1 MPVTINGDGSITGL
15 AVGGLP
21 DGSVDADTLASNAVT
36 TTKLASGAVTNTKVN
51 DSAAI
56 AGSKLGAG
64 SIIQVQTFKGGT
76 ADQDGTTNSDVVLDS
91 FSFTTTRA
99 NSRLLLHYHSGQIR
113 RNSQDMNAWIW
124 TSVDST
130 SRHGNMYHYQDHD
143 HYFYGHQTSLG
154 PSDHRAFNV
163 GFDISNQLSVGAHTI
178 RIGCHCYNGNA
189 RFNYQG
195 GYVGRRFT
203 LIAME
208 VAQ

>member
-21 DGSVDADTLASNAVT
+21 DGCVDTDT
-36 TTKLASGAVTNTKVN
+36 LASGAVTNTKVN
-51 DSAAI
+51 NSAAI

-64 SIIQVQTFKGGT
+64 SIIQVQTFKGST
-76 ADQDGTTNSDVVLDS
+76 ADQDGTTNSDVVLES
-91 FSFTTTRA
+91 FTFTTTRA
-99 NSRLLLHYHSGQIR
+99 NSRLLLNYHSGQIR

-178 RIGCHCYNGNA
+178 RIGCYCYNGSA

-195 GYVGRRFT
+195 NYVARRFT

>member
-36 TTKLASGAVTNTKVN
+36 NAKLASGAITSVKLA
-51 DSAAI
+51 DGAAS
-56 AGSKLGAG
+56 GSKLGAG

-76 ADQDGTTNSDVVLDS
+76 ADQDGTTNGDVILES
-91 FSFTTTRA
+91 FTFTTTRA
-99 NSRLLLHYHSGQIR
+99 NSRLLLNYHSGQIR

-130 SRHGNMYHYQDHD
+130 SRHGGMYHYQDHD
-143 HYFYGHQTSLG
+143 HYWYGHQTSLG

-163 GFDISNQLSVGAHTI
+163 GFDISNQLSVGSHTI
-178 RIGCHCYNGNA
+178 RIGCTCYGGDA

-195 GYVGRRFT
+195 QYTGRRFT

>member
-1 MPVTINGDGSITGL
+1 MPITISGDGSITGL

-21 DGSVDADTLASNAVT
+21 DGCVDTDT
-36 TTKLASGAVTNTKVN
+36 LASGAVTNTKVN
-51 DSAAI
+51 NSAAI

-76 ADQDGTTNSDVVLDS
+76 ANQDGTSGGDVILES
-91 FSFTTTRA
+91 FTFTTTRA
-99 NSRLLLHYHSGQIR
+99 NSRLLLNYHSGQIR

-130 SRHGNMYHYQDHD
+130 SRHGGMYHYQDHD
-143 HYFYGHQTSLG
+143 HYWYGHQTSLG

-163 GFDISNQLSVGAHTI
+163 GFDISNQLSVGSHTI
-178 RIGCHCYNGNA
+178 RIGCTCYGGDA

-195 GYVGRRFT
+195 QYTGRRFT

>member
-21 DGSVDADTLASNAVT
+21 DGCVDTDT
-36 TTKLASGAVTNTKVN
+36 LASGAVTNTKVN

-64 SIIQVQTFKGGT
+64 SIIQVQTFKGST
-76 ADQDGTTNSDVVLDS
+76 ADQDGTTNGDVILES
-91 FSFTTTRA
+91 FTFTTTRA
-99 NSRLLLHYHSGQIR
+99 NSRILLNYHSGQIR

-130 SRHGNMYHYQDHD
+130 SRHGNMYIYQDHD
-143 HYFYGHQTSLG
+143 HYWYGHQTSLG

-163 GFDISNQLSVGAHTI
+163 GFDISNQLSVGSHTI
-178 RIGCHCYNGNA
+178 RIGGHCYGGDA

-195 GYVGRRFT
+195 SYTGRRFT

-208 VAQ
+208 IAQ

>member
-21 DGSVDADTLASNAVT
+21 DGCVDTDT
-36 TTKLASGAVTNTKVN
+36 LASGAVTNTKVN
-51 DSAAI
+51 NSAAI

-64 SIIQVQTFKGGT
+64 SIVQVQTFKGST
-76 ADQDGTTNSDVVLDS
+76 ADQDGTTNGDVILES
-91 FSFTTTRA
+91 FTFTTTRA
-99 NSRLLLHYHSGQIR
+99 NSRLLLNYHSGQIR

-130 SRHGNMYHYQDHD
+130 SRHGNMYIYQDHD
-143 HYFYGHQTSLG
+143 HYWYGHQTSLG

-163 GFDISNQLSVGAHTI
+163 GFDISNQLSVGSHTI
-178 RIGCHCYNGNA
+178 RVGCHCYGGDA

-195 GYVGRRFT
+195 SYTGRRFT

>member
-1 MPVTINGDGSITGL
+1 MPVTINGDGTITGL

-21 DGSVDADTLASNAVT
+21 DGCVDTDT
-36 TTKLASGAVTNTKVN
+36 LASGAVTNTKVN

-76 ADQDGTTNSDVVLDS
+76 ADQDGTTNGDVVLES
-91 FSFTTTRA
+91 FTFTTTRA
-99 NSRLLLHYHSGQIR
+99 NSRLLLNYHSGQIR

-143 HYFYGHQTSLG
+143 HYWYGHQTSLG
-154 PSDHRAFNV
+154 PSDHRAFVV
-163 GFDISNQLSVGAHTI
+163 GFDISNQLSVGSHTI
-178 RIGCHCYNGNA
+178 RVGCHCYGGDA

-195 GYVGRRFT
+195 QYTGRRFT

>member
-21 DGSVDADTLASNAVT
+21 DGCVDTDT
-36 TTKLASGAVTNTKVN
+36 LASGAVTNTKVN
-51 DSAAI
+51 NSAAI

-64 SIIQVQTFKGGT
+64 SIIQVQTFKGST
-76 ADQDGTTNSDVVLDS
+76 ADQDGTTNGDVILDS

-99 NSRLLLHYHSGQIR
+99 NSRLLLNYHSGQIR
-113 RNSQDMNAWIW
+113 RNSQDMNGWIW

-130 SRHGNMYHYQDHD
+130 SRHGGMYHYQDHD
-143 HYFYGHQTSLG
+143 HYWYGHQTSLG

-163 GFDISNQLSVGAHTI
+163 GFDISNQLSVGSHTI
-178 RIGCHCYNGNA
+178 RIGCTCYGGDA

-195 GYVGRRFT
+195 QYTGRRFT

>member
-1 MPVTINGDGSITGL
+1 MPITINGDGSITGL

-21 DGSVDADTLASNAVT
+21 DGCVDTDT
-36 TTKLASGAVTNTKVN
+36 LASGAVTNTKVN

-64 SIIQVQTFKGGT
+64 SIVQVQTFKGST
-76 ADQDGTTNSDVVLDS
+76 ADQDGTTNGDVILES
-91 FSFTTTRA
+91 FTFTTTRA
-99 NSRLLLHYHSGQIR
+99 NSRILLNYHSGQIR

-130 SRHGNMYHYQDHD
+130 SRHGNMYIYQDHD
-143 HYFYGHQTSLG
+143 HYWYGHQTSLG

-163 GFDISNQLSVGAHTI
+163 GFDISNQLSVGSHTI
-178 RIGCHCYNGNA
+178 RVGCHCYGGDA

-195 GYVGRRFT
+195 QYTGRRFT

>member
-21 DGSVDADTLASNAVT
+21 DGCVDTDT
-36 TTKLASGAVTNTKVN
+36 LASGAVTNTKVN
-51 DSAAI
+51 NSAAI

-76 ADQDGTTNSDVVLDS
+76 ADQDGTTNGDVILES

-99 NSRLLLHYHSGQIR
+99 NSRLLLNYHSGQIR

-143 HYFYGHQTSLG
+143 HYWYGHQTSLG
-154 PSDHRAFNV
+154 PSDHRAFVV
-163 GFDISNQLSVGAHTI
+163 GFDISNQLSVGSHTI
-178 RIGCHCYNGNA
+178 RVGCHCYNGSA

-195 GYVGRRFT
+195 AYVARRFT

>member
-21 DGSVDADTLASNAVT
+21 DGCVDTDT
-36 TTKLASGAVTNTKVN
+36 LASGAVTNTKVN
-51 DSAAI
+51 NSAAI

-76 ADQDGTTNSDVVLDS
+76 ADQDGTTNGDVILES
-91 FSFTTTRA
+91 FTFTTTRA
-99 NSRLLLHYHSGQIR
+99 NSRLLLNYHSGQIR

-143 HYFYGHQTSLG
+143 HYWYGHQTSLG
-154 PSDHRAFNV
+154 PSDHRAFVV
-163 GFDISNQLSVGAHTI
+163 GFDISNQLSVGSHTI
-178 RIGCHCYNGNA
+178 RVGCHCYNGSA

-195 GYVGRRFT
+195 AYVARRFT

>member
-21 DGSVDADTLASNAVT
+21 DGCVDTDT
-36 TTKLASGAVTNTKVN
+36 LASGAVTNTKVN
-51 DSAAI
+51 NSAAI

-76 ADQDGTTNSDVVLDS
+76 ADQDGTTNSDVVLES
-91 FSFTTTRA
+91 FTFTTTRA
-99 NSRLLLHYHSGQIR
+99 NSRLLLNYHSGQIR

-143 HYFYGHQTSLG
+143 HYWYGHQTSLG

-178 RIGCHCYNGNA
+178 RIGCYCYNGSA

-195 GYVGRRFT
+195 NYVARRFT

>member
-15 AVGGLP
+15 SVGGLP
-21 DGSVDADTLASNAVT
+21 DGCVDTDT
-36 TTKLASGAVTNTKVN
+36 LASGAVTNTKVN
-51 DSAAI
+51 DTAAI

-64 SIIQVQTFKGGT
+64 NIIQVQTFKGST
-76 ADQDGTTNSDVVLDS
+76 ADQDGTINADVILDS
-91 FSFTTTRA
+91 FNFTTTKA
-99 NSRLLLHYHSGQIR
+99 NSKLLLHYHSGQIR
-113 RNSQDMNAWIW
+113 RDSQNMNGWIW

-130 SRHGNMYHYQDHD
+130 NRHGNMYHYQDHN
-143 HYFYGHQTSLG
+143 HSFYGHQTSLG

-163 GFDISNQLSVGAHTI
+163 GFDISNQLSVGTHTI
-178 RIGCHCYNGNA
+178 RVGCYCYNGTA

-195 GYVGRRFT
+195 SSVSARRFT

>member
-36 TTKLASGAVTNTKVN
+36 TTKLANGAVTNTKVN
-51 DSAAI
+51 DTAAI

-64 SIIQVQTFKGGT
+64 SIIQVQTFKGST
-76 ADQDGTTNSDVVLDS
+76 ADQDGTTNTDVILQS
-91 FSFTTTRA
+91 FNFTTTKA

-113 RNSQDMNAWIW
+113 RDTVTMNAWIW
-124 TSVDST
+124 TSVNST
-130 SRHGNMYHYQDHD
+130 SRHGNMYHYIDHN
-143 HYFYGHQTSLG
+143 HYFYGHQTTLTN
-154 PSDHRAFNV
+154 DHRAFNV
-163 GFDISNQLSVGAHTI
+163 GFDISNQLSVGTHTI
-178 RIGCHCYNGNA
+178 RVGCYCYNGTA

-195 GYVGRRFT
+195 GTTGRTFS

>member
-1 MPVTINGDGSITGL
+1 MPVTINGDGSIAGL
-15 AVGGLP
+15 SVGGLP
-21 DGSVDADTLASNAVT
+21 NGTVDADTLASNAVT
-36 TTKLASGAVTNTKVN
+36 NTKLANGAVTNTKVN
-51 DSAAI
+51 DTAAI

-76 ADQDGTTNSDVVLDS
+76 ANQDGTTNGDVILES
-91 FSFTTTRA
+91 FTFTTTRA
-99 NSRLLLHYHSGQIR
+99 NSRLLLNYHSGQIR

-130 SRHGNMYHYQDHD
+130 SQHGNMYHYQDHD
-143 HYFYGHQTSLG
+143 HYFYGHQTSLTN
-154 PSDHRAFNV
+154 DHRAFNV

-178 RIGCHCYNGNA
+178 RIGGYCYNGTA

-195 GYVGRRFT
+195 STVARRFT